1 MDEKATPERENELIR
16 AARELSALGY
26 NVDAIKYGPSG
37 SLLIKVFLPDPKRD
51 TRKQIRRPL

>member
-1 MDEKATPERENELIR
+1 MDEKAAPEGENELIR

-37 SLLIKVFLPDPKRD
+37 SLLIKVFFPVKGDPNE
-51 TRKQIRRPL
+51 I